1 MSNVNREKVMTA
13 LLDAWRETF
22 DEPFYSIS
30 EPEEEKVRIKINKL
44 FDAAATKINNIPS
57 AHEAAGEWKEI
68 YTSVKDYK
76 KIYYQHECSCVLY
89 DSPYN
94 YCPCCGIKMRYKR

>member
-30 EPEEEKVRIKINKL
+30 ESEEEKVRIKINKL
-44 FDAAATKINNIPS
+44 FDAAAIAN
-57 AHEAAGEWKEI
+57 ALKEI
-68 YTSVKDYK
+68 N
-76 KIYYQHECSCVLY
+76 KI
-89 DSPYN
+89 
-94 YCPCCGIKMRYKR
+94 